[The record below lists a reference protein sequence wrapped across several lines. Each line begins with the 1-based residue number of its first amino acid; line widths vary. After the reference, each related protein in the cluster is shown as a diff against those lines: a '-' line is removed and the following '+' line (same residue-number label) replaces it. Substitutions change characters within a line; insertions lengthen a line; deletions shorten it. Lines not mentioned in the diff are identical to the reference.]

1 MTTPDVTPVPLSP
14 ERLTEIRST
23 LLGDWLAGGWRVR
36 NVTSTD
42 CRDRSEVFL
51 PDATTEDTVIA
62 SFPDWADS
70 VAVFLA
76 DAHEA
81 VPELLAEVDRLSKR
95 VADLEASL
103 PSRSASTPLRVEQHL
118 TRVLDEDV
126 HLRYQQAIG
135 DRAVSEAA
143 RDIRMETNALKAHG
157 VLEHDKFRPC
167 RDAARQI
174 ERGGPYPS
182 ALVRFGCGAE
192 VTS

>member
-1 MTTPDVTPVPLSP
+1 MTAPNLTPVPLSP
-14 ERLTEIRST
+14 KRLAEIRESIPPEYPAPWET
-23 LLGDWLAGGWRVR
+23 HHEMVDGYWLIGYATDNPLAGLVAK
-36 NVTSTD
+36 V
-42 CRDRSEVFL
+42 
-51 PDATTEDTVIA
+51 PDYGFYLAEFIA
-62 SFPDWADS
+62 A
-70 VAVFLA
+70 ARA
-76 DAHEA
+76 A

-95 VADLEASL
+95 VAELEAAL

-118 TRVLDEDV
+118 ARVLDEDV

-157 VLEHDKFRPC
+157 VLEHDKFRAC